1 MHPTTAVLAAAGLLC
16 CVLTGCSVNSDGT
29 NVPTVSR
36 TALQEDI
43 ARRLADAGEKPQSV
57 TCKQDLVGEV
67 GTTAHC
73 EVVVSATNSFEPI
86 VTVTG
91 VDGSAIDYSMA
102 PALSRQQLE
111 QVVAKLVSDSGV
123 LDLKAVHCESGM
135 EGTVGAVGLCDVD
148 AGGLRGRRAVRVS
161 GVNGLMMSFE
171 LVPQL
176 MRAETPGHNYERKS

>member
-1 MHPTTAVLAAAGLLC
+1 MHLPTAVLAAAGLLC
-16 CVLTGCSVNSDGT
+16 CALSGCSVNGGGL

-36 TALQEDI
+36 TALQQDI
-43 ARRLADAGEKPQSV
+43 AQRLANAGEKPESV
-57 TCKQDLVGEV
+57 TCQQDLVGEV

-73 EVVVSATNSFEPI
+73 EVVVSAGNSFEPI

-123 LDLKAVHCESGM
+123 LDLKAVQCESGLQ
-135 EGTVGAVGLCDVD
+135 GTIGAVAHCDLD
-148 AGGLRGRRAVRVS
+148 ADGVWTPHTVTVS
-161 GVNGLMMSFE
+161 GVRGLMMTFG
-171 LVPQL
+171 LLPPP
-176 MRAETPGHNYERKS
+176 A